1 MKLIAYSLFGLV
13 AMLLL
18 IALTGCADYPVTLG
32 VAGNHGT
39 YTYSATQG
47 LGITLDLKSSK

>member
-1 MKLIAYSLFGLV
+1 MKPIAYSLLGLV

-18 IALTGCADYPVTLG
+18 IALTGCAEYPVKLG
-32 VAGNHGT
+32 VEGNHGT
-39 YTYSATQG
+39 YTYSAKQG